1 MLFENLY
8 IFNNLIVNNQNLME
22 PYHTHTHTNLMEPI
36 KKAHNNRK
44 RLFPFKINI
53 FYDLD

>member
-36 KKAHNNRK
+36 KKAYNNRK